1 MRKLLA
7 LGALW
12 LFTQSAQALE
22 VWLASSPE
30 TCNSCAIY
38 RQVAQQRGYGRA
50 LQYADGGGLSIPIL
64 TIFKGVL
71 AADVIAQ
78 LPENLGPKSPTWDS
92 TLLVLVVDAGRVLV
106 AGNIADSADNNE
118 LRHSRAVMFPPA
130 EPHADDPALNDDDFY
145 SAFFASHW
153 NLEYFVDVALGK
165 QPKRA
170 ATRPVD
176 LASPS
181 PAQLGPS
188 NVILWGSAGTPA
200 GNPLFIPARIDEIRA
215 DLERLRLGSVRYV
228 TLFGHGPGVDG
239 NDTSYIDGGGRTLFK
254 KSDVRADY
262 AADAAGLNAV
272 LTAQRQS
279 ERARTLLVQVG
290 HSGPIGSPLWGHGL
304 TLVPADLEPIKHESG
319 GQLVMVSGACNSGM
333 YAKAVQC
340 GFFAAHPDV
349 TASGCQLS
357 PAALEKSDDYL
368 RHFFGALSGAAAAA
382 PPGRKRT
389 AAPPP
394 MSLYDAHWY
403 ASTRL
408 EDHQLSYTTTDA
420 LIDDYFRAHPDK
432 LPATMTAVEIQFAAR
447 NLTGVEAK
455 AVAELTAGLLPETAI
470 SLTGHVEANHAAE
483 AKLADARELS
493 SEERNRIVAL
503 PYKLEL
509 VMLARRIAYQAL
521 ELNDPE
527 FKLAAGCERRTLQEL
542 FAAPR
547 AGAPTRV
554 ERAAR

>member
-1 MRKLLA
+1 MRQWVALA
-7 LGALW
+7 ALW

-50 LQYADGGGLSIPIL
+50 LQYADGAGLTIPIL

-78 LPENLGPKSPTWDS
+78 LPEGLGPKSPNWDS
-92 TLLVLVVDAGRVLV
+92 TLLVLVMDAGRVLA
-106 AGNIADSADNNE
+106 AGNIADSADNTE
-118 LRHSRAVMFPPA
+118 LRRSRAVMFPPA
-130 EPHADDPALNDDDFY
+130 EPREDDPALHDDDFY
-145 SAFFASHW
+145 SAFFASRW

-165 QPKRA
+165 RPARA
-170 ATRPVD
+170 PSRPVD
-176 LASPS
+176 LASPM
-181 PAQLGPS
+181 PAQLGAS
-188 NVILWGSAGTPA
+188 NVVLWGSAAKPA
-200 GNPLFIPARIDEIRA
+200 ENALFIPTRIREIRA
-215 DLERLRLGSVRYV
+215 ALERLRLGSVRYV
-228 TLFGHGPGVDG
+228 TLFGHGPRVEG
-239 NDTSYIDGGGRTLFK
+239 NDTSYSGTDGRTLFK
-254 KSDVRADY
+254 RSDLRADY

-290 HSGPIGSPLWGHGL
+290 HSGPTGSPLWGHGL
-304 TLVPADLEPIKHESG
+304 TLVPADLEPIKQEG
-319 GQLVMVSGACNSGM
+319 GQLVMVSGACNGGLF
-333 YAKAVQC
+333 AKAVQC

-368 RHFFGALSGAAAAA
+368 RHFFGALSGAATAPAA
-382 PPGRKRT
+382 GRKRAP
-389 AAPPP
+389 AAAV
-394 MSLYDAHWY
+394 SLYDAHWY

-420 LIDDYFRAHPDK
+420 LIDDYFAAHPDQ
-432 LPATMTAVEIQFAAR
+432 LPPAMTVVEIQFAAR
-447 NLTGVEAK
+447 NLTGAEAK

-470 SLTGHVEANHAAE
+470 PLTGHVEANHEAT

-509 VMLARRIAYQAL
+509 VMLARRIAYEA
-521 ELNDPE
+521 
-527 FKLAAGCERRTLQEL
+527 LAADD
-542 FAAPR
+542 A
-547 AGAPTRV
+547 
-554 ERAAR
+554 